1 MFLWCGF
8 TNANLEKIAN
18 FTTFS
23 FHMINVKM
31 INEDTCM
38 LQMPQC
44 SWRSLTNLYFRCLKH
59 IFNSDLCS
67 EISVSNNVNTYSY
80 RRFNLLKEPVMGGQG
95 YKSGQTRQFSSAANS
110 DREQTMEAIESV
122 ANKLAIIG
130 DELSQSY
137 QELSCSGTTLAGVK
151 PCVKLESWLNIM
163 FFILKFS
170 VWKSRK
176 QKTR

>member
-1 MFLWCGF
+1 M
-8 TNANLEKIAN
+8 K
-18 FTTFS
+18 
-23 FHMINVKM
+23 
-31 INEDTCM
+31 
-38 LQMPQC
+38 
-44 SWRSLTNLYFRCLKH
+44 Y

-67 EISVSNNVNTYSY
+67 KISVSNNFDTYSY
-80 RRFNLLKEPVMGGQG
+80 RRFNLQKEPVMGGQG
-95 YKSGQTRQFSSAANS
+95 YKSGKTRQFSFAANS

-137 QELSCSGTTLAGVK
+137 QELSCSGTTLTGVK

-170 VWKSRK
+170 V
-176 QKTR
+176 

>member
-1 MFLWCGF
+1 MSYRALLYFLFLMCFFDAVF

-18 FTTFS
+18 FTKFL

-44 SWRSLTNLYFRCLKH
+44 YFRCLKH
-59 IFNSDLCS
+59 IFNNDLCS
-67 EISVSNNVNTYSY
+67 EISVSNIVNTYSY
-80 RRFNLLKEPVMGGQG
+80 RRFNLLKEPVMCGQDC
-95 YKSGQTRQFSSAANS
+95 KSGQTRQFFSAANS

-170 VWKSRK
+170 V
-176 QKTR
+176 

>member
-1 MFLWCGF
+1 MCFFDMIF
-8 TNANLEKIAN
+8 TTANLEKITN
-18 FTTFS
+18 FTKCW
-23 FHMINVKM
+23 FHITNVKM
-31 INEDTCM
+31 INEDTWM
-38 LQMPQC
+38 LQIP
-44 SWRSLTNLYFRCLKH
+44 SWLRRFLTNLHFRCMKY

-67 EISVSNNVNTYSY
+67 EISVSNNVNTYSC

-110 DREQTMEAIESV
+110 DHEQTMEAIESV

-170 VWKSRK
+170 VW
-176 QKTR
+176 